1 MIVRFLLFCT
11 ILFMATP
18 TAVFALDLAYL
29 DPGTGSL
36 IVQMIIAGIAS
47 ALLALKIYWR
57 SFKAFI
63 SSRFGKQET

>member
-1 MIVRFLLFCT
+1 MLCLLLF
-11 ILFMATP
+11 LNGLEPA
-18 TAVFALDLAYL
+18 ARALDLAYL

-57 SFKAFI
+57 NFKSFV
-63 SSRFGKQET
+63 SSWFGKQET